1 MTRELLGV
9 KHLPAVNGYTP
20 IHQRRAPF
28 IWDPGI
34 KRFFSKPGSQCSCGY
49 VEPAMIWGS
58 CHFPLL
64 SNTNLSDSACPI
76 RRSSSKGSF
85 PTVFVVLKCEY
96 HPKVEHGAYSCFS
109 YWTLRCQTYIRH
121 MWTNHTPT
129 LQMYIIGYGFHSFF
143 MRFHIIHT
151 AMTYGGW
158 LRNPPPWLKP
168 KINHGMDYHRPQLV
182 RGISSTIHSRNDWL
196 VVYLPLWKTWVRQW
210 EGWHPI

>member
-1 MTRELLGV
+1 MSSIAWGSKQSNSVTRELLGV

-28 IWDPGI
+28 IWDPRI
-34 KRFFSKPGSQCSCGY
+34 MRFFSKPGSQCSCGY

-109 YWTLRCQTYIRH
+109 Y
-121 MWTNHTPT
+121 
-129 LQMYIIGYGFHSFF
+129 
-143 MRFHIIHT
+143 
-151 AMTYGGW
+151 
-158 LRNPPPWLKP
+158 
-168 KINHGMDYHRPQLV
+168 
-182 RGISSTIHSRNDWL
+182 
-196 VVYLPLWKTWVRQW
+196 
-210 EGWHPI
+210 